1 MTNSSTLAQTLIL
14 CSWKRTWGPHMI
26 VPFRSFHLMDNIQL
40 FRERL
45 SEEVHVT
52 IAKGIVGDS
61 EFTVLQRSLKVWYG
75 RPWTYVCECWRKE
88 LKKVRQLPCQGQC
101 INHILFY
108 LLGLCRAHFFR
119 QKCAVYCIAE
129 HFTLISPLSLQW
141 NASHSDSLLAKV
153 ARLTTKALHEYLMG
167 MYLAL
172 PMKLATYAAHACL
185 RMAGVFGSAI

>member
-14 CSWKRTWGPHMI
+14 CSWKRSWGPHMI
-26 VPFRSFHLMDNIQL
+26 VPFRSFHLTDNIQL

-45 SEEVHVT
+45 SEEVHAT
-52 IAKGIVGDS
+52 IAKGIVGDF

-108 LLGLCRAHFFR
+108 
-119 QKCAVYCIAE
+119 I
-129 HFTLISPLSLQW
+129 
-141 NASHSDSLLAKV
+141 SDSLLAKV
-153 ARLTTKALHEYLMG
+153 ARFTTKALHEYLMG

-172 PMKLATYAAHACL
+172 AMKLATYAAHACL